1 MMTIKRT
8 AQFKRDFKKIIRQ
21 GYDANLMVDLL
32 NKLAN
37 CEKLEEKYQDHALK
51 GDLIGFRECHVA
63 PDWLLIYSV
72 SDDKLILTLTRTGS
86 HRDLFG

>member
-21 GYDANLMVDLL
+21 GYDANLMIDLL
-32 NKLAN
+32 SKLAN
-37 CEKLEEKYQDHALK
+37 CEKLEEKYHDHALK
-51 GDLIGFRECHVA
+51 GDWIGFRECHVA

-72 SDDKLILTLTRTGS
+72 NNDKLILTLTRTGS
-86 HRDLFG
+86 HSDLFE